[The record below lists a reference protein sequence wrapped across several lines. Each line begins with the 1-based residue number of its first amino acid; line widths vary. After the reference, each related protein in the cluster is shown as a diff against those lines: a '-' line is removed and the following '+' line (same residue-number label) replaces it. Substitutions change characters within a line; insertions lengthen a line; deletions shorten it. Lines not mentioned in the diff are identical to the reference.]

1 MNPINSMDKRLER
14 LEKIVDDL
22 STQVSELF
30 EKVANMS
37 QEEYNEDHDWEDDY
51 EPPEE
56 VS

>member
-37 QEEYNEDHDWEDDY
+37 
-51 EPPEE
+51 
-56 VS
+56 